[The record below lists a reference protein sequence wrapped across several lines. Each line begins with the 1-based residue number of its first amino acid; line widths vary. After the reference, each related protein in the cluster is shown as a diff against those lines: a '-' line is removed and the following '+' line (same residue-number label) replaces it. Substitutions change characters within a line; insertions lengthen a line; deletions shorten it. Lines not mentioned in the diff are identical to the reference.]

1 MTDQPAQLDAEAA
14 AEAEHTQ
21 EALTLLGEH
30 VPLTL
35 LLDLAVT
42 IDSGDIFKAEP
53 GSAEWLQAPEA

>member
-1 MTDQPAQLDAEAA
+1 MTDQQAELDADAA

-35 LLDLAVT
+35 LLDLAVS

-53 GSAEWLQAPEA
+53 GSAEWLREPGA

>member
-1 MTDQPAQLDAEAA
+1 MSDQPADLAAEAA

>member
-1 MTDQPAQLDAEAA
+1 MTDPQVGLGTDADAH
-14 AEAEHTQ
+14 AEHTQ

-53 GSAEWLQAPEA
+53 GSAEWLQAPGA

>member
-1 MTDQPAQLDAEAA
+1 MTDPQVGLGAHADAH
-14 AEAEHTQ
+14 AEHTQ
-21 EALTLLGEH
+21 EALALLGEH

-53 GSAEWLQAPEA
+53 GSAEWLQAPGA